1 MKKQRIDILLFSSG
15 LVESRNKA
23 QRLVMAGEVE
33 VEGQLV
39 HKPSELFEPTCRI
52 TLRSKPK
59 YVSRGGLKLE
69 KAINEFHID
78 DIEDKICVDI
88 GASTGGFTD
97 CLLQH
102 GAIKVYSIDVGF
114 GQLHQSLRDDPR
126 VVEMERVNVKDVGKI
141 PDPVDLVTIDVSF
154 ISVKRILPIIKIW
167 ANKKIIRVIAL
178 IKPQFEV
185 GRIIAAKGKG
195 VVRDKKERDKVVNE
209 ILNFAKDE
217 GFDVLA
223 VTESPITGPK
233 GNVEF
238 LAHLLFDPVKK
249 NEEK

>member
-39 HKPSELFEPTCRI
+39 HKPSELFEPTCHI

-69 KAINEFHID
+69 KAINKFHID

-126 VVEMERVNVKDVGKI
+126 VVEMERVNVKDVRKI

-195 VVRDKKERDKVVNE
+195 VVRDKKEREKVVKE

-233 GNVEF
+233 GNIEF
-238 LAHLLFDPVKK
+238 LAHLLFDPVKRK
-249 NEEK
+249 